1 MGGAAFADGDSAILD
16 AKDPGAVTLDL
27 SSWEARLKPL
37 AAAVP
42 PPPLDATVPAHMNI
56 FAPFFLPPDQLALS
70 YLQPGAVP
78 SASPTASAAS
88 AFPMPFG
95 ACCGMPPFPFMPP
108 AWPPAAAPAMP
119 TTSSDSGAQVVPVCP
134 SPSTAAAPAA
144 SKPSPCSSADGDA
157 SNQGAP
163 VTSPSPSDPVHGD
176 QHDTSRQQDCV
187 MREEAGCGSA
197 NPADAPATAP
207 ATSSMSG
214 PEPDHDMGTSDHDF
228 ALDMGMI
235 HMMQFGDFDVN
246 AMAAA
251 DAAAA
256 SGDAAESANAVST
269 APGSPCL
276 STRTSELGVVPD
288 LAPADAHACATSPPG
303 LASEDASRSHSPVP
317 GAEQPQAAAAPIPVP
332 GPAPATAL
340 PSATFPFLAAA
351 LAAQAVAAAGGALS
365 RTKSTPLCGTPASF
379 VPVAQAPALARSQS
393 LTSCLGNAQSESLYV
408 QTCPCYGMSQT
419 PERCLKPA
427 NETRSSS
434 PPP

>member
-27 SSWEARLKPL
+27 SGWEARLKPL
-37 AAAVP
+37 AAAAP

-78 SASPTASAAS
+78 SGSPTASAAS

-108 AWPPAAAPAMP
+108 AWPPAAAAPAMP

-134 SPSTAAAPAA
+134 SPSTAAAQAT
-144 SKPSPCSSADGDA
+144 SNPSPCSSADGDA
-157 SNQGAP
+157 SNQAAP
-163 VTSPSPSDPVHGD
+163 VTPPSPSDPAHGD

-197 NPADAPATAP
+197 DPADALAAAP

-214 PEPDHDMGTSDHDF
+214 PDPDHEMGASDHDF

-235 HMMQFGDFDVN
+235 QMMQFGDFDVN
-246 AMAAA
+246 AIAAA
-251 DAAAA
+251 DAAATP
-256 SGDAAESANAVST
+256 GDAAESANAVST

-288 LAPADAHACATSPPG
+288 LPPADAHTCATSPPG
-303 LASEDASRSHSPVP
+303 AGLDDASRSHSPV
-317 GAEQPQAAAAPIPVP
+317 AEQAQAAAAAAAAPVP
-332 GPAPATAL
+332 SPAPATAL

-365 RTKSTPLCGTPASF
+365 RTMSTPLCGTPASF

-393 LTSCLGNAQSESLYV
+393 LAPSMGELHVIQTRGALGC
-408 QTCPCYGMSQT
+408 CPCYIIA
-419 PERCLKPA
+419 RALPA
-427 NETRSSS
+427 ASN
-434 PPP
+434 